1 MRSGPCPV
9 RPLFLFL
16 CSLSDTCP
24 GRGFLFGLYAGNV
37 FCLPEAVRPR
47 ACLAGFTCG
56 KLVPDRSSVLEA
68 GFEDTYHFRFLFR
81 PLGYIT
87 NIWAEVLLMVSGWIC
102 LMRRWSVPLQ
112 FLCLLAILLSFS
124 RGAYVALGIYLL
136 FALLFFPKAEKLRLW
151 LPAVAAMLLVAVL
164 LPKEMHTTLQMN
176 RTASQQQST
185 ESRISGTA
193 AAWQAFTERPFMG
206 YGNGNYTYA
215 VDAIT
220 GQDSTKPFTSIAPSL
235 PVQLLVEKGICGT
248 LVYLFAGIMIV
259 RTLWQH
265 RKKPDSRII
274 AATLLAV
281 LVKDFAQAT
290 WLGTPVLLLMSYILP
305 AYLQRDETLSAETD
319 RTAYMVPAF
328 AVALWVSWNIPSSLD
343 YLQDRNYDAACACH
357 PEDVQLQ
364 YLYALSVANEYPEK
378 SDSILES
385 LASRYPRNSLYLS
398 AYARRC
404 YQQGDSAAALQLMAE
419 AVRYT
424 PRMANGELI
433 PGAAPA
439 DYARYGYLAY
449 TAGDT
454 LQAEKYLR
462 QAVRALPNL
471 TTPWLLL
478 GDTMKYRLLIYGAF
492 QRDLSHKKLPEQPVL
507 TSDSLFYMNYDLK
520 VQNWY
525 GGSLNQ

>member
-1 MRSGPCPV
+1 MEPAGRMRSGPCPV
-9 RPLFLFL
+9 RPLFLFYAACPIPALDAAFYSVYMLATYFVCRRLFAHGRALQVL
-16 CSLSDTCP
+16 CVGSLFPIGAALLLAVCS
-24 GRGFLFGLYAGNV
+24 FFV
-37 FCLPEAVRPR
+37 F
-47 ACLAGFTCG
+47 
-56 KLVPDRSSVLEA
+56 RSSVLEA

-193 AAWQAFTERPFMG
+193 AAWQAFTERPLMG

-328 AVALWVSWNIPSSLD
+328 AVAVWVSWNIPSSRFLTDSTLD

-398 AYARRC
+398 AYARRVLSARRQC
-404 YQQGDSAAALQLMAE
+404 GCFTADGGSRTLHTAYGQWRTDAGMEASRLTVLQPGVEGSRRSSSCTGRGTCRLCPLRLSGIYSRRYAASWKVSATGCPCIAQSDDSMAAA
-419 AVRYT
+419 
-424 PRMANGELI
+424 G
-433 PGAAPA
+433 
-439 DYARYGYLAY
+439 
-449 TAGDT
+449 
-454 LQAEKYLR
+454 
-462 QAVRALPNL
+462 
-471 TTPWLLL
+471 
-478 GDTMKYRLLIYGAF
+478 
-492 QRDLSHKKLPEQPVL
+492 
-507 TSDSLFYMNYDLK
+507 
-520 VQNWY
+520 
-525 GGSLNQ
+525 

>member
-1 MRSGPCPV
+1 
-9 RPLFLFL
+9 
-16 CSLSDTCP
+16 
-24 GRGFLFGLYAGNV
+24 
-37 FCLPEAVRPR
+37 
-47 ACLAGFTCG
+47 
-56 KLVPDRSSVLEA
+56 
-68 GFEDTYHFRFLFR
+68 
-81 PLGYIT
+81 
-87 NIWAEVLLMVSGWIC
+87 
-102 LMRRWSVPLQ
+102 MRRWSVPLQ

-328 AVALWVSWNIPSSLD
+328 AVALWVSWNIPSFRFLTDSTLD

-424 PRMANGELI
+424 PRMANGELMQAWKHQDSLFYNRVWEAAVSFRPA